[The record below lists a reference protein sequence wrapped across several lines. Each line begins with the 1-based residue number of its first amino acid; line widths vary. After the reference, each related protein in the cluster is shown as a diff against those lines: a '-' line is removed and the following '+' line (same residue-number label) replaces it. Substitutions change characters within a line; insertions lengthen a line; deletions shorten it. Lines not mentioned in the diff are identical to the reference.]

1 MSRSIGSFGLL
12 SAASVFLL
20 GCMTTPAVSG
30 EPTSPAVGYD
40 IHLQAPHVM
49 ANGTLGGPFH
59 HFNDVV
65 ADYAVAG
72 LFPPHATKLVPN
84 HGSHSQL

>member
-1 MSRSIGSFGLL
+1 M
-12 SAASVFLL
+12 SAATVFLL
-20 GCMTTPAVSG
+20 SCMTTPAVSG

-49 ANGTLGGPFH
+49 A
-59 HFNDVV
+59 
-65 ADYAVAG
+65 DYAAAS
-72 LFPPHATKLVPN
+72 LFPAHATKLVPN

>member
-1 MSRSIGSFGLL
+1 
-12 SAASVFLL
+12 
-20 GCMTTPAVSG
+20 
-30 EPTSPAVGYD
+30 
-40 IHLQAPHVM
+40 M